1 VLAAQE
7 RCIHT
12 QHVLGLVFGCTGPHK
27 KGCIHTQHVLGLV
40 FGCTGPH
47 KKKQHQRRGQS
58 PQK

>member
-27 KGCIHTQHVLGLV
+27 KSCIHTRHAKFGTTAELKALLLRRVL
-40 FGCTGPH
+40 
-47 KKKQHQRRGQS
+47 
-58 PQK
+58 